1 LQYKTRLQHK
11 YKIKIMK
18 PAYNRSK
25 IMRNADFLDGEI
37 WSPVKGLED
46 LYMVSN
52 MGRVYSLPRY
62 KRVNVFNKANITRL
76 ENGRILKGR
85 PDKNG
90 YLQVDLWDHD
100 SKVIKYK
107 VHRLV
112 ASAFIM
118 NPDNKPQ
125 VNHING
131 VKSDNRVDN
140 LEWVTAKENIAH
152 AIRTGLSVWSKIV

>member
-1 LQYKTRLQHK
+1 
-11 YKIKIMK
+11 MK
-18 PAYNRSK
+18 AVYNKSK